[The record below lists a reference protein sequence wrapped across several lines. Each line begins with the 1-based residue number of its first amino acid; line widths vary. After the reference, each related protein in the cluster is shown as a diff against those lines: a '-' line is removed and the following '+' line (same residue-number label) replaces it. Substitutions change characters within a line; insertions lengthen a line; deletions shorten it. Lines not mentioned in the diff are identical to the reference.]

1 MIPVINCYVKLW
13 QHIFKL
19 AEGVDFHKAL
29 SPKILSDPNNKFVQT
44 IIYIYSMQTF
54 VYDEINNVS
63 RNKNVDKIQMF
74 GPFAAALSYI
84 IHCGNI
90 NKSVFKSGF
99 SVFRG
104 LKLTQDEIEQRYQVG
119 SSINLKGFTSTSI
132 NKKVALNFA
141 FSDVVGENVVIEKLP
156 VLIEI

>member
-1 MIPVINCYVKLW
+1 MY
-13 QHIFKL
+13 
-19 AEGVDFHKAL
+19 
-29 SPKILSDPNNKFVQT
+29 
-44 IIYIYSMQTF
+44 
-54 VYDEINNVS
+54 
-63 RNKNVDKIQMF
+63 

-90 NKSVFKSGF
+90 NKSVFKSGL

-141 FSDVVGENVVIEKLP
+141 FSEVTNEMDVVEKLP
-156 VLIEI
+156 VLIEIQIKGSNQFFSVMGLSAYPQEDEFLLQDGI